1 MLNLRIGS
9 SESAGATES
18 AEATE
23 SDVVSE
29 SEGTAESDRA
39 AESAGATE
47 SDRAAESRI
56 GGFNPLDVG
65 APESCSYL
73 TGHPVCRADSNAQI
87 LRAFIKNC
95 PLAVDNVNE
104 IFIIRL

>member
-9 SESAGATES
+9 SESAGAT
-18 AEATE
+18 
-23 SDVVSE
+23 
-29 SEGTAESDRA
+29 ESDRA

-56 GGFNPLDVG
+56 GDFNPLDVG
-65 APESCSYL
+65 ALESCSYL
-73 TGHPVCRADSNAQI
+73 TGHPICRADSNAQI

-95 PLAVDNVNE
+95 PLAVDNMNE